1 MSRHLPTLLVA
12 VLLVG
17 AAAAAAVALNLVLL
31 NRAAGGND
39 PVGRLQP
46 RLAGIS
52 TTVLHPPMP
61 EVRPTE
67 GVVENQG
74 ADD

>member
-1 MSRHLPTLLVA
+1 VSRRLPTLLLA
-12 VLLVG
+12 VLVAG

-46 RLAGIS
+46 RLTGVS
-52 TTVLHPPMP
+52 TAPRSPVP
-61 EVRPTE
+61 EIRPTD

-74 ADD
+74 SDD

>member
-1 MSRHLPTLLVA
+1 MSRRLPTLLLA
-12 VLLVG
+12 VLLAG

-46 RLAGIS
+46 RLDGVS
-52 TTVLHPPMP
+52 LVPHSPVP
-61 EVRPTE
+61 EIRRTD

>member
-1 MSRHLPTLLVA
+1 MSRRLPTLLLA
-12 VLLVG
+12 VLLAG

-31 NRAAGGND
+31 NRATGGND

-46 RLAGIS
+46 RLAGVS
-52 TTVLHPPMP
+52 TVPHSRLR
-61 EVRPTE
+61 EIRPTD